1 MPPNQINS
9 IRRVYDMFQKD
20 TGTSFVWSGTDI
32 TSTPCSWEGI
42 SCNSNNSFI
51 TKISFS
57 ISSPDFL
64 PIICQIETLE
74 SLDVSQNHLSSIPNG
89 FITGCGGISSLKLLN
104 FSRNR
109 LEGALPTFTG
119 FGKLV
124 SLDFSHNNLTG
135 KIAVEWIELTQEFEP
150 QL

>member
-1 MPPNQINS
+1 MGLRPRTSQHGVFPNAT
-9 IRRVYDMFQKD
+9 K
-20 TGTSFVWSGTDI
+20 
-32 TSTPCSWEGI
+32 
-42 SCNSNNSFI
+42 SNKFHKKSLCYV
-51 TKISFS
+51 SERY
-57 ISSPDFL
+57 SPDFL

-89 FITGCGGISSLKLLN
+89 FITGCRGISRLKLLN

-135 KIAVEWIELTQEFEP
+135 KVAVEWIELTQEFEP